1 MLAPAG
7 VKPAVAD
14 LVALVGQ
21 AIPLGL
27 AVLDGFIDD
36 LDTVD
41 FRHVTMPLLGFVA
54 DASGAP

>member
-1 MLAPAG
+1 M
-7 VKPAVAD
+7 KPAVAD
-14 LVALVGQ
+14 LVAIVGQ

-27 AVLDGFIDD
+27 AVLDAYIDD

-54 DASGAP
+54 DVSGAP